1 MRKKIRTNDEEYPED
16 KIEELLAETSNTQW
30 HKTDNVYFPAMPTID
45 ALPPGFYSAFMVYGA
60 IKYQKQEIST
70 EGIFP
75 TGSANA
81 TEIMDDFDKFW
92 ASEARFRKY
101 EVPYRRG
108 ILLSGPPGSGKTCI
122 IKLLADK
129 MVNEQHGVVLD
140 LHNNTGIVEV
150 AINSIHEIHPDMPI
164 MVVMEDIDH
173 YYHNASNAL
182 LNAMDGTCIIDK
194 VLFIATT
201 NSVHKLGDALI
212 NRPGRFDTHY
222 QIKPA
227 NTKVREDFI
236 RTLLPND
243 DLEKIPVGQWARDT
257 KDLPFGHIKELVVSV
272 MVFEKDYKK
281 TLERLRHL
289 KEGQQEC
296 ELEDEDCACGE
307 DCPCEEDDWPD
318 KPGFN

>member
-1 MRKKIRTNDEEYPED
+1 MKKKNKIRNEEYPED
-16 KIEELLAETSNTQW
+16 NIEALIAETHNTQW

-45 ALPPGFYSAFMVYGA
+45 FLPPGFYSAFMVFGA
-60 IKYQKQEIST
+60 IKYQKQELST

-129 MVNEQHGVVLD
+129 MINEQRGAVLD
-140 LHNNTGIVEV
+140 LRGNTGIVEP
-150 AINSIHEIHPDMPI
+150 AINSIHEIQPDMPV

-173 YYHNASNAL
+173 YYYEASDAL

-222 QIKPA
+222 QIRPA
-227 NTKVREDFI
+227 STKVREEFI
-236 RTLLPND
+236 RTLLPES
-243 DLEKIPVGQWARDT
+243 DLEKIPVEQWARDT

-296 ELEDEDCACGE
+296 EPEEEDCAC
-307 DCPCEEDDWPD
+307 EDDWPD